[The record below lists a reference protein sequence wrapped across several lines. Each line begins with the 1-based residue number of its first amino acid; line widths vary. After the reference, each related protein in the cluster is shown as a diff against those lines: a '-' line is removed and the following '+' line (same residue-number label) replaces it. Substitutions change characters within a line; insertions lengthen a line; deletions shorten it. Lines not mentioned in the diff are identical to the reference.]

1 MSARGDA
8 VLAPQQAEPPAV
20 YARWAYLLARFTR
33 RQPIGAFSVVVLFVL
48 VFTAVFAEFV
58 APYNPT
64 ENRTGPSVT
73 GPSAD
78 HLFGT
83 DQFGRDVLSRV
94 IHGGRTSL
102 YVGLGATLMAAVL
115 ATVLGAASG
124 YLGGTFDYSVQRL
137 VDAVQAV
144 PPLILLIGVMV
155 VLGPSTLNVVL
166 ALGLRSSLGLSRVVR
181 GSVIDI
187 RDAQYVEAAR
197 AIGATHLRTLAR
209 HVIPNIFPVVIVL
222 ISTTI
227 GGLIVAEASLSF
239 LGYGVPPPAPSWGGM
254 MSVDGRTY
262 MLVAPWLLLA
272 PMVALSLVVFA
283 MNMLGDALRDEL
295 DPRMR
300 GS

>member
-1 MSARGDA
+1 MSARDDTVVA
-8 VLAPQQAEPPAV
+8 ARQNNPPSA
-20 YARWAYLLARFTR
+20 YARSWHNAMRFTK
-33 RQPIGAFSVVVLFVL
+33 RQPLGAFSFAVLLLL
-48 VFTAVFAEFV
+48 VFTAVFADLV
-58 APYNPT
+58 APYDPLQ
-64 ENRTGPSVT
+64 NRTGPSVS

-78 HLFGT
+78 HLLGT

-102 YVGLGATLMAAVL
+102 YVGLGATLIAAVL

-124 YLGGTFDYSVQRL
+124 YLGGTFDYSLQRL

-166 ALGLRSSLGLSRVVR
+166 ALGLRSSLSLSRVVR

-239 LGYGVPPPAPSWGGM
+239 LGYGIPPPAPSWGGM
-254 MSVDGRTY
+254 MSADGRTY
-262 MLVAPWLLLA
+262 MLVAPWLLIA
-272 PMVALSLVVFA
+272 PMIALSLVVFA